1 MFKKI
6 LSMILVSVLSI
17 GTVFSVFAEDESLPT
32 KGNFVSAPLGTGYAY
47 SMSTLETGSTATGV
61 PKPAMVGKNSS
72 AFQWQSNLDKEIYG
86 KDVNGNFQKACATY
100 WHNAHYEKTYPF
112 GSSEMYFEWKLAWWK
127 KPGNSCSE
135 LTTYDRAYI
144 TFQNGATASQTSEQ
158 LVFDILPDGS
168 IKFMGDLVDAKI
180 SSTDEQPYIGVSYD
194 LRDKEHMYARLYFN
208 DSYIATKEI
217 TKDIAVMK
225 TVDRVYNM
233 EFDFYDLPTGFVPDS
248 FPTSGSNHV
257 HTNIQGKVLSYT
269 VAQGNPVESKYV
281 LPSEGN
287 IAAPTDMYDK
297 FAYSTNYPWY
307 GDGATLASDSYYT
320 AFGDTTAPTTLLRTM
335 FSKETVGNGTGISW
349 QTNRKGKV
357 YPKTVDGNLQKSTVY
372 YTDTD
377 TATSYDLKSDKLVIR
392 ARFAWWKKKDEQSE
406 RTTLTKI
413 YMNFA
418 DEKYTA
424 GSSVNFADDSTKL
437 VTSKLI
443 AEIKP
448 DGSVYLLGADTEY
461 DVYKNGDGKNAD
473 VQLAIELDFT
483 GDLYKVNLY
492 ACNSVNTAM
501 TYIAS
506 GVIKDTSLSSAKV
519 VARTCIDLYDVR
531 TGVTEKY
538 PVYTSD
544 MLDSEKPI
552 HTGIQFK
559 ILDFTM
565 TKGNYFTTYIPEV
578 KSNISIVASQ
588 GNTNVK
594 EIDKTKSANIKVSVE
609 DNTVSGISA
618 NCYIAFYG
626 GTEGVNQELLGVKLL
641 KINVSK
647 DNPSYS
653 GETGEFTV
661 PTETTGISAFVFDN
675 SLIPLI
681 KRIDF

>member
-1 MFKKI
+1 M
-6 LSMILVSVLSI
+6 
-17 GTVFSVFAEDESLPT
+17 
-32 KGNFVSAPLGTGYAY
+32 
-47 SMSTLETGSTATGV
+47 
-61 PKPAMVGKNSS
+61 
-72 AFQWQSNLDKEIYG
+72 
-86 KDVNGNFQKACATY
+86 
-100 WHNAHYEKTYPF
+100 
-112 GSSEMYFEWKLAWWK
+112 
-127 KPGNSCSE
+127 
-135 LTTYDRAYI
+135 
-144 TFQNGATASQTSEQ
+144 
-158 LVFDILPDGS
+158 
-168 IKFMGDLVDAKI
+168 
-180 SSTDEQPYIGVSYD
+180 
-194 LRDKEHMYARLYFN
+194 
-208 DSYIATKEI
+208 
-217 TKDIAVMK
+217 
-225 TVDRVYNM
+225 
-233 EFDFYDLPTGFVPDS
+233 
-248 FPTSGSNHV
+248 
-257 HTNIQGKVLSYT
+257 
-269 VAQGNPVESKYV
+269 
-281 LPSEGN
+281 
-287 IAAPTDMYDK
+287 
-297 FAYSTNYPWY
+297 
-307 GDGATLASDSYYT
+307 
-320 AFGDTTAPTTLLRTM
+320 
-335 FSKETVGNGTGISW
+335 
-349 QTNRKGKV
+349 
-357 YPKTVDGNLQKSTVY
+357 
-372 YTDTD
+372 
-377 TATSYDLKSDKLVIR
+377 
-392 ARFAWWKKKDEQSE
+392 
-406 RTTLTKI
+406 
-413 YMNFA
+413 
-418 DEKYTA
+418 
-424 GSSVNFADDSTKL
+424 
-437 VTSKLI
+437 I

-559 ILDFTM
+559 ILNFTM
-565 TKGNYFTTYIPEV
+565 TKGNYFTTYNPEV

-609 DNTVSGISA
+609 DNTVPGISA

-626 GTEGVNQELLGVKLL
+626 GTEGVDQKLLDVKLL